1 MVIGLTGRNA
11 SGKGLV
17 AEFLQ
22 AKGFDYLSLSDFI
35 REEVAR
41 RGHEVTRERLIEM
54 GRDLRSRFGNGYL
67 ARQILEQLDEDRN
80 YVVDSFRHPEEVAE
94 FRIRP
99 DFHLLVLEAEA
110 KTRYQ
115 RIKARARES
124 DPVEFEEFL
133 RLEEEEV
140 SSERSEGQKLS
151 ESARLADCTL
161 ENNGTKEELCS
172 QVSSWLQQ
180 LMPQLSRPDWD
191 EYFMRIAKVAALRSN
206 CVKRKV
212 AAVIVR
218 DKRVISTGYNGTP
231 RGTRNCFEGGC
242 PRCNQLA
249 DSGTQLDECLCSHG
263 EENAITQAAYHGV
276 SVKDGILYTTFSPC
290 LTCTKMI
297 INSGIQEVVYNLEY
311 PLSDTSFQLLQE
323 AGLVFRQFKVE

>member
-35 REEVAR
+35 REEVTK
-41 RGHEVTRERLIEM
+41 RGHEVTRERLIEV
-54 GRDLRSRFGNGYL
+54 GRDLRASFGNGYL
-67 ARQILEQLDEDRN
+67 AQQILKQLDEDRN
-80 YVVDSFRHPEEVAE
+80 YVVDSFRHPEEVE
-94 FRIRP
+94 KFRKRR
-99 DFHLLVLEAEA
+99 DFYLLALEAEA

-115 RIKARARES
+115 RIRARARES

-133 RLEEEEV
+133 RLEEEEI
-140 SSERSEGQKLS
+140 SSKRPEGQKLS
-151 ESARLADCTL
+151 ESASLADCTV

-172 QVSSWLQQ
+172 QVSSWLQK

-191 EYFMRIAKVAALRSN
+191 EYFMRMAKVAALRSN

-249 DSGTQLDECLCSHG
+249 DSGTQLDDCLCSHG

-276 SVKDGILYTTFSPC
+276 SVKDGVLYTTFSPC

-297 INSGIQEVVYNLEY
+297 INSGIREVVYNLEY

-323 AGLVFRQFKVE
+323 AGLVCRQFKVE

>member
-41 RGHEVTRERLIEM
+41 RGHEVTRERLIEV

-67 ARQILEQLDEDRN
+67 AQQILEQLDEDRN

-94 FRIRP
+94 FRIRS

-140 SSERSEGQKLS
+140 SSEQSEGQKLS
-151 ESARLADCTL
+151 ESARLADFTL

-231 RGTRNCFEGGC
+231 RCTRNCFEGGC

>member
-35 REEVAR
+35 REEVTK
-41 RGHEVTRERLIEM
+41 RGHEVTRERLIEV
-54 GRDLRSRFGNGYL
+54 GRDLRARFGNGYL
-67 ARQILEQLDEDRN
+67 AQQTLKQLDEDRN
-80 YVVDSFRHPEEVAE
+80 YVVDSFRHPEEVE
-94 FRIRP
+94 KFRNLR
-99 DFHLLVLEAEA
+99 DFYLLALEAEA

-115 RIKARARES
+115 RIRARARES

-133 RLEEEEV
+133 RLEEEEI
-140 SSERSEGQKLS
+140 SSPRSEGQKLS
-151 ESARLADCTL
+151 ESASLADCTV

-172 QVSSWLQQ
+172 QVSSWLQK

-191 EYFMRIAKVAALRSN
+191 EYFMRMAKVAALRSN

-249 DSGTQLDECLCSHG
+249 DSGTQLDDCLCSHG

-276 SVKDGILYTTFSPC
+276 SVKDGVLYTTFSPC

-297 INSGIQEVVYNLEY
+297 INSGIREVVYNLEY

-323 AGLVFRQFKVE
+323 AGLVCRQFKVE

>member
-11 SGKGLV
+11 SGKGVV
-17 AEFLQ
+17 AEFLR
-22 AKGFDYLSLSDFI
+22 ARGFGYQSLSDSI
-35 REEVAR
+35 REEVAK
-41 RGHEVTRERLIEM
+41 RGHEVTRERLVEV
-54 GRDLRSRFGNGYL
+54 GRDLRARFGNGYL
-67 ARQILEQLDEDRN
+67 ARQILKQLAEDRN
-80 YVVDSFRHPEEVAE
+80 YVVDSFRHPDEVEE
-94 FRIRP
+94 FRNRS
-99 DFHLLVLEAEA
+99 DFYLLALEAEA

-124 DPVEFEEFL
+124 DPVEFEDFL
-133 RLEEEEV
+133 RLEEQEI
-140 SSERSEGQKLS
+140 SSKQSEGQKLS
-151 ESARLADCTL
+151 ETAGLADFTL
-161 ENNGTKEELCS
+161 ENDGTKEELCS
-172 QVSSWLQQ
+172 QVGGWLQK
-180 LMPQLSRPDWD
+180 LMPELRRPDWD
-191 EYFMRIAKVAALRSN
+191 EYFMRMAKVAALRSN

-242 PRCNQLA
+242 PRCNQWSE
-249 DSGTQLDECLCSHG
+249 SGTQLDDCLCSHG

-276 SVKDGILYTTFSPC
+276 SVKDGVLYTTFSPC